1 MAYDHV
7 TLRLP
12 GLRAAVDLSDK
23 QFHAVKPASTA
34 GAVKVVSAV
43 GDDCIGVLYNKP
55 GDGEPAEVAAGGVL
69 KGVAGGSIAAGKPL
83 GFNTTGRLVQS
94 TADQRQLVGYAVEAA
109 SAGDVFAFVW
119 ERSRY

>member
-7 TLRLP
+7 TLRIP
-12 GLRAAVDLSDK
+12 GLRAGADLSAL

-34 GAVKVVSAV
+34 GEVVAVSGVA
-43 GDDCIGVLYNKP
+43 DDCIGILYNKP
-55 GDGEPAEVAAGGVL
+55 ADGEPAEVASGGIL
-69 KGVAGGSIAAGKPL
+69 KGVAGGTIVAGKPV
-83 GFNTTGRLVQS
+83 GFNSTGRLVQS

-119 ERSRY
+119 QRSRY